1 MESNMASHQQFT
13 LGSDMDLNQ
22 GSSLGSVGESQL
34 DPSLQPNP
42 EINQEPTA
50 ECNANPVADQEAQP
64 KKKTSTGSKGSKK
77 EGPKIRKPHQK
88 EETIK
93 LMKYK
98 VQGTIEF
105 LQAKGIH
112 HTKQDVFEF
121 FGIARTRGYE
131 MLGNRDRRKRKPG
144 DPETRGRPTKLS
156 KESVNRMDEI
166 LQAWGLEGRAMT
178 WKGLAAEA
186 EVPDVSWRTI
196 QRTMQK
202 RGYRKCKACNKTYAA
217 PDMADVSQ
225 NPVMSHSNAYMLE
238 DETVRYAENLQFAM
252 DPQRTLNFMPKPG
265 EHHCGNCN
273 QQQDQ
278 SSAPMQSLPLS

>member
-1 MESNMASHQQFT
+1 MESHQQLP
-13 LGSDMDLNQ
+13 LGSHLDFNQ
-22 GSSLGSVGESQL
+22 GSNLETIGESQL
-34 DPSLQPNP
+34 DPNLQPNHEP
-42 EINQEPTA
+42 NQEPSA
-50 ECNANPVADQEAQP
+50 EPNADPGENQEASP
-64 KKKTSTGSKGSKK
+64 KKKKSKASKK

-105 LQAKGIH
+105 LQARGIH

-144 DPETRGRPTKLS
+144 DPETRGRPSKLS

-166 LQAWGLEGRAMT
+166 LQAWGIEGRPMT
-178 WKGLAAEA
+178 WKGLATEA

-196 QRTMQK
+196 QRTMQR

-225 NPVMSHSNAYMLE
+225 NPILHQGNAYMI
-238 DETVRYAENLQFAM
+238 DDGTVRYTDNLQFAM
-252 DPQRTLNFMPKPG
+252 DPPRTLNFLPKPD
-265 EHHCGNCN
+265 ENHCSSCI
-273 QQQDQ
+273 QQQAQ
-278 SSAPMQSLPLS
+278 ASAPVQTLPLS